1 MPSLGVEGG
10 VRHAEVRGAVGAT
23 WRDGP
28 EGVLSFSREPGFVCV
43 VNLSA
48 EPYELPGLSA
58 LLVAGGP
65 VEGGVLGPDQAVWL
79 TV

>member
-1 MPSLGVEGG
+1 M
-10 VRHAEVRGAVGAT
+10 T
-23 WRDGP
+23 WRDAP

-48 EPYELPGLSA
+48 EPYELPGHSA
-58 LLVAGGP
+58 LLVASGP